1 MNVDP
6 ILNFLEKVVQEKLD
20 LTASLKV
27 VGVLV
32 LIAASLWVVNV
43 LVHARDNSGEGSVK

>member
-1 MNVDP
+1 MNVNP
-6 ILNFLEKVVQEKLD
+6 ILNFLEKLVQEKLD

-32 LIAASLWVVNV
+32 LVAVSLWVVDV
-43 LVHARDNSGEGSVK
+43 VVHARGNSGEGSVK

>member
-1 MNVDP
+1 MNVNP
-6 ILNFLEKVVQEKLD
+6 ILNFLEKLVQEKLD

-32 LIAASLWVVNV
+32 LVAISLWVVNV
-43 LVHARDNSGEGSVK
+43 VVHARANSGEGRVK

>member
-6 ILNFLEKVVQEKLD
+6 ILNLLEKLIHEKLD

-32 LIAASLWVVNV
+32 LVAVSLWVVNV
-43 LVHARDNSGEGSVK
+43 VVHARANSGEGRVK